1 MRPKTSDTDKLDK
14 LICIRL
20 SGLEKKL
27 LLQRCSKEGYRTI
40 SDFCRAK
47 LVRKREIKKV
57 EASKEFIEATQK
69 LDYEL
74 NKIGV
79 NLNQVAKRLNIH
91 QVYQFSKADRQVFLQ
106 LLSELKNCFA
116 TLQHYLDQIDSNQT
130 RK

>member
-1 MRPKTSDTDKLDK
+1 MRPKTSDTDKLDN
-14 LICIRL
+14 LICIRI

-27 LLQRCSKEGYRTI
+27 LLQRCNREGYRTI

-57 EASKEFIEATQK
+57 EASKEFIEATRK

-79 NLNQVAKRLNIH
+79 NLNQVAKRLNTHPI
-91 QVYQFSKADRQVFLQ
+91 YQFSNADRKAFLQ

-116 TLQHYLDQIDSNQT
+116 VLQNYLNQIEP
-130 RK
+130 K

>member
-1 MRPKTSDTDKLDK
+1 MRHNTTDTDKLGEG
-14 LICIRL
+14 IRVRL
-20 SGLEKKL
+20 TKLEKKL
-27 LLQRCSKEGYRTI
+27 LLQRCHKEGYRTI

-57 EASKEFIEATQK
+57 EASKKFIEVTQK

-79 NLNQVAKRLNIH
+79 NLNQIAKQLNTH
-91 QVYQFSKADRQVFLQ
+91 QVYQFSSADRKVFLQ

-116 TLQHYLDQIDSNQT
+116 VLQNYLDQIEP
-130 RK
+130 K

>member
-1 MRPKTSDTDKLDK
+1 MRQNTTDTDKLGEG
-14 LICIRL
+14 IRVRL
-20 SGLEKKL
+20 TKLEKKL
-27 LLQRCSKEGYRTI
+27 LLQRCSREGYRTI

-69 LDYEL
+69 LDFEL

-79 NLNQVAKRLNIH
+79 NLNQVAKRLNTH
-91 QVYQFSKADRQVFLQ
+91 QVYQFSNADRKVFLQ

-116 TLQHYLDQIDSNQT
+116 TLQNYLNQIEPNQT

>member
-1 MRPKTSDTDKLDK
+1 MRPKTSNIDKLDK

-27 LLQRCSKEGYRTI
+27 LLKRCRKEGYLTL

-47 LVRKREIKKV
+47 LVKKREIRKT
-57 EASKEFIEATQK
+57 EASREFIQATQK

-79 NLNQVAKRLNIH
+79 NLNQVAKRLNTH
-91 QVYQFSKADRQVFLQ
+91 PGYQFSQADREVFRQV
-106 LLSELKNCFA
+106 LLELKRCFSI
-116 TLQHYLDQIDSNQT
+116 LQKYMERIEKTD
-130 RK
+130 

>member
-20 SGLEKKL
+20 SRLEKKI

-69 LDYEL
+69 MDYEL

-79 NLNQVAKRLNIH
+79 NLNQVAKRLNTH
-91 QVYQFSKADRQVFLQ
+91 QVYQFSNTDRKVFLQ
-106 LLSELKNCFA
+106 LLTELKNCFA
-116 TLQHYLDQIDSNQT
+116 ILQNYLDQIEP
-130 RK
+130 K

>member
-1 MRPKTSDTDKLDK
+1 MRPKTSNTDKLDN

-69 LDYEL
+69 LDFEL

-79 NLNQVAKRLNIH
+79 NLNQVAKRLNTHPI
-91 QVYQFSKADRQVFLQ
+91 YQFSNADRKVFLQ

-116 TLQHYLDQIDSNQT
+116 VLQNYLDQIDP
-130 RK
+130 K

>member
-1 MRPKTSDTDKLDK
+1 MRPKTSDTDKLDN

-57 EASKEFIEATQK
+57 EASTEFIEATQK

-79 NLNQVAKRLNIH
+79 NLNQVAKRLNTH
-91 QVYQFSKADRQVFLQ
+91 SVYQFSNADRQVLLQ

-116 TLQHYLDQIDSNQT
+116 VLQNYLDQIEP
-130 RK
+130 K